1 MTESLKCPLGRE
13 FIIMEL
19 IRKFGYICDKQH
31 FKIITRIMTDTLGH
45 IRFPGYV
52 ELWLILP
59 GHIRFPGMSYNFW
72 NKSNPYKQNIKKAL
86 CYLFDTTSHVIL
98 RQEDKSIAI
107 LEKNWETGLGKT
119 DLRS

>member
-1 MTESLKCPLGRE
+1 MTKSLKCPLGRE

-31 FKIITRIMTDTLGH
+31 FKIITRIMTDTL
-45 IRFPGYV
+45 
-52 ELWLILP
+52 